1 MAKLKGLLN
10 IVDAL
15 IKKYNM
21 SPDQAE
27 QIVKN
32 NQWMNL
38 EGALIDEPKET
49 RKAYKLF
56 AQKRGGIYPLY
67 VDNQQPI
74 PMNEWMYAKHIPPN
88 DKGEIS
94 SKIGS
99 LAYRPGF
106 HSGTNPFAH
115 HIGGKSD
122 KSLPT
127 DYRKY
132 NQVWG
137 EIEVPKDYDWYN
149 EAMYRAR
156 LTNDGRIDPQTAEIK
171 DQLPLGGSY
180 NYNTNANVAG
190 DWLISDRIKVNRLL
204 DREEVADINKRA
216 GVSDLPT
223 IDQLIKSGKVDLSR
237 LTQEAKKQLKR
248 AGLLDLIIGP

>member
-1 MAKLKGLLN
+1 MKF
-10 IVDAL
+10 VDAL
-15 IKKYNM
+15 VDRYKM
-21 SPDQAE
+21 DPESAE
-27 QIVKN
+27 KIVKN

-38 EGALIDEPKET
+38 EGALIDDPAQT
-49 RKAYKLF
+49 QKAYKLF
-56 AQKRGGIYPLY
+56 NQKNDQIYPLY
-67 VDNQQPI
+67 VDNKTPI
-74 PMNEWMYAKHIPPN
+74 PINEWMFAKHVQPN
-88 DKGEIS
+88 SKGQIS
-94 SKIGS
+94 GKGIGD
-99 LAYRPGF
+99 LAYRPGY
-106 HSGTNPFAH
+106 HSSMNPFAL
-115 HIGGKSD
+115 HIGGRSIKG
-122 KSLPT
+122 LPV

-156 LTNDGRIDPQTAEIK
+156 MTNDGRIDASTAEIK

-204 DREEVADINKRA
+204 DEAEVQDINKRS

-223 IDQLIKSGKVDLSR
+223 IDQLIMSGKIDKSK
-237 LTQEAKKQLKR
+237 LTKVAKEQLKR
-248 AGLLDLIIGP
+248 KGLLDLIYE

>member
-1 MAKLKGLLN
+1 MAKIRGLMRF
-10 IVDAL
+10 VDAL
-15 IKKYNM
+15 VDRYKM
-21 SPDQAE
+21 DPEDAE
-27 QIVKN
+27 KIVKDN
-32 NQWMNL
+32 KWMNL
-38 EGALIDEPKET
+38 EGALIDEPAQT

-56 AQKRGGIYPLY
+56 DQKNDQIYPLY
-67 VDNQQPI
+67 VDNKTPI
-74 PMNEWMYAKHIPPN
+74 PMNEWMFAKHMPPN

-94 SKIGS
+94 SGIGS

-106 HSGTNPFAH
+106 HSGTNPFAL
-115 HIGGKSD
+115 HIGGKSNRA
-122 KSLPT
+122 LPV

-132 NQVWG
+132 DQVWG
-137 EIEVPKDYDWYN
+137 EIEVPRDYDWYN

-156 LTNDGRIDPQTAEIK
+156 MTNDGRIDPQTAEIK

-204 DREEVADINKRA
+204 DRDEVQDINKRA

-223 IDQLIKSGKVDLSR
+223 IDQLIRAGKVDKSK
-237 LTQEAKKQLKR
+237 LTKVAKEQLRRK
-248 AGLLDLIIGP
+248 GLLDLIYE